1 MEYAEYEAGL
11 QSHRGQVELAEYGR
25 VREGGREYSLW
36 RLLSPGRRWLTLTSG
51 FHGDEVAGPLTLMR
65 RLPEIAAYA
74 RARGVGLRIY
84 PCVNPSG
91 FERGTRYNASGERP
105 NNDFLRYEVAPGVF
119 RGELGP
125 GEVPL
130 RYVLFREGP
139 KETRALLADL
149 ESAPAPNAAL
159 DIHQDP
165 YLNGAFT
172 YAYVFGERAA
182 YRSLLEETRRMSSIA
197 SGRVVDEAAHAATDA
212 DGLIELWDGSVT
224 DYFFRRG
231 APHAAALETTTGTPP
246 GVSEAVNLV
255 WIRGF
260 IDLASSQADV
270 SGALRD
276 PRSR

>member
-11 QSHRGQVELAEYGR
+11 KAHRGRVELAEYGR
-25 VREGGREYSLW
+25 VREGRDYSLW
-36 RLLSPGRRWLTLTSG
+36 RLQSPGRRWLTVTSG

-74 RARGVGLRIY
+74 GERGVGLRIY

-105 NNDFLRYEVAPGVF
+105 NNDLLRYEVAPGVW
-119 RGELGP
+119 RGELEK
-125 GEVPL
+125 GEAPL
-130 RYVLFREGP
+130 RFALFREGP

-149 ESAPAPNAAL
+149 ESAPAPHAAL

-165 YLNGAFT
+165 YLHGAFS
-172 YAYVFGERAA
+172 YAYAFGERAA
-182 YRSLLEETRRMSSIA
+182 YRRLLEETRRIGAIA
-197 SGRVVDEAAHAATDA
+197 ESRVVDESAHAATDA
-212 DGLIELWDGSVT
+212 EGLIELYDGSVT

-231 APHAAALETTTGTPP
+231 VPCAAALETTTGTPP
-246 GVSEAVNLV
+246 AVSEAVNLV

-260 IDLASSQADV
+260 IDLAA
-270 SGALRD
+270 GIAG
-276 PRSR
+276 